1 VAVAEIISLMQ
12 RTRNQAGNIPRSRTP
27 ALFAVPGVERHDIVV
42 TLNSHLLPV
51 MAGGT
56 RRGNSAVY
64 VGTFCGSEEEGC
76 QAPFQGYAETGYRA
90 KQDVRKTALCIDRAR
105 SIHKL
110 IPVPRTRQKS
120 PVRYCAERRRGPGAK
135 LKAARECDMASIVE
149 DKAGRGEPQGSRRP
163 RQQAK
168 RSRRV
173 GFSLTGEEYA
183 LLEAAAGRAGRA
195 TAAYAAEA
203 ALTAAQGKSMEQ
215 DTLFHELLR
224 ELMRAS
230 GLVRRIGVNLNQ
242 AVAKLNATGQRSG
255 DLVPYAAESFRR
267 AEHLDAVAE
276 KIRRALR

>member
-1 VAVAEIISLMQ
+1 
-12 RTRNQAGNIPRSRTP
+12 
-27 ALFAVPGVERHDIVV
+27 
-42 TLNSHLLPV
+42 
-51 MAGGT
+51 
-56 RRGNSAVY
+56 
-64 VGTFCGSEEEGC
+64 
-76 QAPFQGYAETGYRA
+76 
-90 KQDVRKTALCIDRAR
+90 
-105 SIHKL
+105 
-110 IPVPRTRQKS
+110 
-120 PVRYCAERRRGPGAK
+120 
-135 LKAARECDMASIVE
+135 MASMID
-149 DKAGRGEPQGSRRP
+149 DKAGRGEAQGSRRP

-203 ALTAAQGKSMEQ
+203 ALTAAQGRSMEQ

-267 AEHLDAVAE
+267 AERLERGRGRNPEGSPVTGGMHSAGLEMHSACAE
-276 KIRRALR
+276 CSPAGSRNAFR

>member
-1 VAVAEIISLMQ
+1 M
-12 RTRNQAGNIPRSRTP
+12 
-27 ALFAVPGVERHDIVV
+27 H
-42 TLNSHLLPV
+42 
-51 MAGGT
+51 
-56 RRGNSAVY
+56 
-64 VGTFCGSEEEGC
+64 
-76 QAPFQGYAETGYRA
+76 
-90 KQDVRKTALCIDRAR
+90 KTALCIDRAR

-110 IPVPRTRQKS
+110 IPVPRPCRKFPS
-120 PVRYCAERRRGPGAK
+120 GILRRRDAAGLARK
-135 LKAARECDMASIVE
+135 LKAAREWDMASTID
-149 DKAGRGEPQGSRRP
+149 DKTGRGEAQGSRRP

-203 ALTAAQGKSMEQ
+203 ALMAAQGRSMEQ

-267 AEHLDAVAE
+267 AERLDAVAE
-276 KIRRALR
+276 EIRKALR

>member
-1 VAVAEIISLMQ
+1 
-12 RTRNQAGNIPRSRTP
+12 
-27 ALFAVPGVERHDIVV
+27 
-42 TLNSHLLPV
+42 
-51 MAGGT
+51 
-56 RRGNSAVY
+56 
-64 VGTFCGSEEEGC
+64 
-76 QAPFQGYAETGYRA
+76 
-90 KQDVRKTALCIDRAR
+90 
-105 SIHKL
+105 
-110 IPVPRTRQKS
+110 
-120 PVRYCAERRRGPGAK
+120 
-135 LKAARECDMASIVE
+135 MASMID
-149 DKAGRGEPQGSRRP
+149 DKAGRGEAQGSRRP

-168 RSRRV
+168 RSHRV

-203 ALTAAQGKSMEQ
+203 ALTAAQGRSMEH

-267 AEHLDAVAE
+267 GERLDAVAE
-276 KIRRALR
+276 EIRKALRLQAECIPQTWKAFRTHGMLSGRLAECIPLTRNGPWRDP

>member
-1 VAVAEIISLMQ
+1 M
-12 RTRNQAGNIPRSRTP
+12 T
-27 ALFAVPGVERHDIVV
+27 
-42 TLNSHLLPV
+42 
-51 MAGGT
+51 
-56 RRGNSAVY
+56 
-64 VGTFCGSEEEGC
+64 
-76 QAPFQGYAETGYRA
+76 PFQGYAEAGYRA
-90 KQDVRKTALCIDRAR
+90 KQDVLKTALCIDRAR

-110 IPVPRTRQKS
+110 IPVPRPCRKFPS
-120 PVRYCAERRRGPGAK
+120 GILRRRDAAGLARK
-135 LKAARECDMASIVE
+135 LKAARECDMASMID
-149 DKAGRGEPQGSRRP
+149 DKAARGEPQGSRRP

-168 RSRRV
+168 RSCRV

-203 ALTAAQGKSMEQ
+203 ALTAAQGRSMEQ

-267 AEHLDAVAE
+267 GERIDAVAE
-276 KIRRALR
+276 EIRKALR